1 MTEHTVDVRED
12 ESAPA
17 GLTAGESATHEAR
30 LFPHRPGRR
39 RMAVV
44 SADVLRDEPPGA
56 SGAREP
62 DEWARPLR
70 PWDGYFGAVWAVTVV
85 LVLGAAEPSW
95 PPRVAA
101 AALVGLTLPWYLW
114 AGRPALL
121 GDTAAGAP
129 GRRYVLGAVLLFL
142 PAAVLVGE
150 TQLVTFALAPQCF
163 TLLRLGAAL
172 RVLGVLGA
180 VPYAGWVL
188 VWRPPASEAGFR
200 LLLAAATFAFAA
212 FLGRWTI
219 RIIGQSRERAALIAG
234 LEAGREEIARLSAAH
249 GALAE
254 RERMSREIHD
264 TLAQGFTSLLML
276 SQAVESELDHDPP
289 RARRHVALMTRTARE
304 NLAEARALIAGGS
317 PADLA
322 GGSLAEAL
330 GRLAERHSGETG
342 APARLTMTG
351 TARPLPTAHEVVAL
365 RACQEAL
372 TNTRKHA
379 GDAVPVTVLLEY
391 APDALTLSVRDGGRG
406 FDHRSPHEGYGL
418 AGLRARAEEAGGRA
432 AVHSTPGSGTT
443 VTVRLPLNP
452 LSGEPSRSPR

>member
-1 MTEHTVDVRED
+1 M
-12 ESAPA
+12 
-17 GLTAGESATHEAR
+17 
-30 LFPHRPGRR
+30 
-39 RMAVV
+39 
-44 SADVLRDEPPGA
+44 SADVLRDEPPPGA

-304 NLAEARALIAGGS
+304 NLAEARALVAGGS
-317 PADLA
+317 PADLD

-330 GRLAERHSGETG
+330 GRLAERHSGGTG
-342 APARLTMTG
+342 APARLTVTG

-372 TNTRKHA
+372 ANTRKHA
-379 GDAVPVTVLLEY
+379 GGAVPVTVLLEY

-406 FDHRSPHEGYGL
+406 FAPRSPHEGYGL

-432 AVHSTPGSGTT
+432 GVHSAPGSGTT

>member
-1 MTEHTVDVRED
+1 M
-12 ESAPA
+12 
-17 GLTAGESATHEAR
+17 
-30 LFPHRPGRR
+30 
-39 RMAVV
+39 
-44 SADVLRDEPPGA
+44 
-56 SGAREP
+56 
-62 DEWARPLR
+62 
-70 PWDGYFGAVWAVTVV
+70 
-85 LVLGAAEPSW
+85 LGAAEPSW

-304 NLAEARALIAGGS
+304 NLAEARALVAGVRPPIWPVDRS
-317 PADLA
+317 RRPWA
-322 GGSLAEAL
+322 GWPSATA
-330 GRLAERHSGETG
+330 
-342 APARLTMTG
+342 
-351 TARPLPTAHEVVAL
+351 ARP
-365 RACQEAL
+365 
-372 TNTRKHA
+372 
-379 GDAVPVTVLLEY
+379 VP
-391 APDALTLSVRDGGRG
+391 R
-406 FDHRSPHEGYGL
+406 
-418 AGLRARAEEAGGRA
+418 
-432 AVHSTPGSGTT
+432 PG
-443 VTVRLPLNP
+443 
-452 LSGEPSRSPR
+452 

>member
-1 MTEHTVDVRED
+1 MDIKVYARGVGNPVHRGMLGSMTEHVVDVRED

-17 GLTAGESATHEAR
+17 GLTVGASVAR
-30 LFPHRPGRR
+30 EGRR
-39 RMAVV
+39 
-44 SADVLRDEPPGA
+44 
-56 SGAREP
+56 P
-62 DEWARPLR
+62 DAWARPLR
-70 PWDGYFGAVWAVTVV
+70 PWDGYFAVVWAVTVV

-95 PPRVAA
+95 RLRVVA

-121 GDTAAGAP
+121 DDTAAGTP
-129 GRRYVLGAVLLFL
+129 GRRYVHGAVLLFL

-163 TLLRLGAAL
+163 TLLRLGTAL

-188 VWRPPASEAGFR
+188 VWRPPAGEAGFR
-200 LLLAAATFAFAA
+200 LLLAVATFAFAA

-219 RIIGQSRERAALIAG
+219 RIIDQSRERAALIAE

-276 SQAVESELDHDPP
+276 AQAVESELDHDPP
-289 RARRHVALMTRTARE
+289 RARRHVALMARTARE
-304 NLAEARALIAGGS
+304 NLAEARSLVADGS

-322 GGSLAEAL
+322 GVSLADAL
-330 GRLAERHSGETG
+330 RRLTGRHTAQTG
-342 APARLTMTG
+342 APVRLRVSG

-372 TNTRKHA
+372 ANTRKHA
-379 GDAVPVTVLLEY
+379 GNAVTVAVLLDY
-391 APDALTLSVRDGGRG
+391 APDALTLSVRDEGQG
-406 FDHRSPHEGYGL
+406 FDPGAPHEGYGL
-418 AGLRARAEEAGGRA
+418 AGLQARAEEAGGVASVRSA
-432 AVHSTPGSGTT
+432 PGSGTS

-452 LSGEPSRSPR
+452 LSGEPPRSPR

>member
-1 MTEHTVDVRED
+1 MDIKVYARGVGNPVHRGMLGSMTEHVVDVRKD

-17 GLTAGESATHEAR
+17 GLTVGASVAREAR
-30 LFPHRPGRR
+30 RSD
-39 RMAVV
+39 A
-44 SADVLRDEPPGA
+44 
-56 SGAREP
+56 
-62 DEWARPLR
+62 WARPLR
-70 PWDGYFGAVWAVTVV
+70 PWDGYFAVVWAVTVV

-95 PPRVAA
+95 RLRVVA

-121 GDTAAGAP
+121 DDTAAGAQ

-163 TLLRLGAAL
+163 TLLRLGTAL

-188 VWRPPASEAGFR
+188 VWRPPAGEAGFR
-200 LLLAAATFAFAA
+200 LLLAVATFAFAA

-219 RIIGQSRERAALIAG
+219 RIIDQSRERAALIAG

-276 SQAVESELDHDPP
+276 AQAVESELDHDPP
-289 RARRHVALMTRTARE
+289 RARRHVALMARTARE
-304 NLAEARALIAGGS
+304 NLAEARSLVADGS

-322 GGSLAEAL
+322 GASLADAL
-330 GRLAERHSGETG
+330 RRLTGRHTAQTG
-342 APARLTMTG
+342 APARLRVAG

-372 TNTRKHA
+372 ANTRKHA
-379 GDAVPVTVLLEY
+379 GNAVAVAVLLEY
-391 APDALTLSVRDGGRG
+391 APDALTLSVRDEGQG
-406 FDHRSPHEGYGL
+406 FDTGAPHEGYGL
-418 AGLRARAEEAGGRA
+418 AGLRARAEEAGGVASVRSA
-432 AVHSTPGSGTT
+432 PGSGTS

-452 LSGEPSRSPR
+452 LSGEPPRSPR

>member
-1 MTEHTVDVRED
+1 M
-12 ESAPA
+12 
-17 GLTAGESATHEAR
+17 
-30 LFPHRPGRR
+30 
-39 RMAVV
+39 
-44 SADVLRDEPPGA
+44 
-56 SGAREP
+56 
-62 DEWARPLR
+62 
-70 PWDGYFGAVWAVTVV
+70 
-85 LVLGAAEPSW
+85 LGAAEPSW

-304 NLAEARALIAGGS
+304 NLAEARALVAGGS

-342 APARLTMTG
+342 APARLTVTG

-372 TNTRKHA
+372 ANTRKHA

-391 APDALTLSVRDGGRG
+391 AP
-406 FDHRSPHEGYGL
+406 
-418 AGLRARAEEAGGRA
+418 
-432 AVHSTPGSGTT
+432 TP
-443 VTVRLPLNP
+443 
-452 LSGEPSRSPR
+452 